1 MDCILQRKGRRKP
14 LRRQAEEAGLSLSNR
29 TATAQSDTHSPSVL
43 RQQAGLILLIALSL
57 ALSVSIAFH
66 STNPYATLESQ
77 YTDHLRHQR
86 YAEEFLR
93 RGLDIYSEPAGKL
106 QRLIGEDDRT
116 YIWPDVSYPY
126 PLGALLVHLPAGV
139 LRYQL
144 GMDPLLVNRALI
156 LLYLAFGHLC
166 AYLYVRAY
174 MGQQKWGGY
183 FIGLWVVGLFWLSM
197 VLWSLNGQFESLPLL
212 LVLLASLSYQRGRYD
227 TALALVGG
235 ALLLKYQ
242 AILFAPLVLDMFWR
256 QTGGRLQ
263 MALSRGIAILAG
275 AVALD
280 IVTTALSYRYVQMPD
295 ANLISYT
302 SLLST
307 PLFPAAAP
315 LLAALALT
323 VSLAAYLMRR
333 RQAALALNVMLTI
346 PFLALLPQVQG
357 WYLLWLFPLALFAA
371 PAERDAVGFW
381 ALGLAYLIR
390 QLPDPS
396 FLSVLVLPRL
406 P

>member
-1 MDCILQRKGRRKP
+1 
-14 LRRQAEEAGLSLSNR
+14 
-29 TATAQSDTHSPSVL
+29 
-43 RQQAGLILLIALSL
+43 
-57 ALSVSIAFH
+57 
-66 STNPYATLESQ
+66 
-77 YTDHLRHQR
+77 
-86 YAEEFLR
+86 
-93 RGLDIYSEPAGKL
+93 
-106 QRLIGEDDRT
+106 
-116 YIWPDVSYPY
+116 
-126 PLGALLVHLPAGV
+126 
-139 LRYQL
+139 
-144 GMDPLLVNRALI
+144 
-156 LLYLAFGHLC
+156 
-166 AYLYVRAY
+166 
-174 MGQQKWGGY
+174 
-183 FIGLWVVGLFWLSM
+183 M

-242 AILFAPLVLDMFWR
+242 AILFAPLVLDMLWR